1 MFGKLLKH
9 DFIATGKIMGIIYA
23 VFAGVALYLVGSV
36 AISGN
41 ELDSIPE
48 MLSYILL
55 CLTAFANFIMT
66 AVVVMRN
73 FQTSLYGDQGYLTF
87 TLPVKSSSIL
97 FSKTFVSIFWYLA
110 AFGTLYLTAMIALWA
125 MGEMMGDEG
134 LGLIDM
140 LLSMVQE
147 GLSVTVVIIYAIAEF
162 IKFFFL
168 VVAVTMTAFFAITV
182 SNTRP
187 FQKHYALFT
196 MLFLTVTDIVVL
208 KFTDIVT
215 EYIHIGF
222 NYNYITGKVKFAT
235 GAAARDAFVHVDL
248 VEPVLLVVICVGL
261 FIGTHMLMKKKIN
274 LR

>member
-9 DFIATGKIMGIIYA
+9 DFIATGKIMAIIYA
-23 VFAGVALYLVGSV
+23 VFAGIALYLVGSV
-36 AISGN
+36 ALSGN

-55 CLTAFANFIMT
+55 CLTAFVNFIMT

-110 AFGTLYLTAMIALWA
+110 AFGTLYLTAVIALWA
-125 MGEMMGDEG
+125 MGEVIGEAG

-140 LLSMVQE
+140 ILAGVQE
-147 GLSVTVVIIYAIAEF
+147 GLSVTVVIVYAVAEL
-162 IKFFFL
+162 INFFFL

-196 MLFLTVTDIVVL
+196 MLFLTVTDIVVI
-208 KFTDIVT
+208 KIT
-215 EYIHIGF
+215 EFINEHIHLGF
-222 NYNYITGKVKFAT
+222 NYNYFTGKIKFAA
-235 GAAARDAFVHVDL
+235 GVDAQAALVHIDIAGPITL
-248 VEPVLLVVICVGL
+248 VLICIGL
-261 FIGTHMLMKKKIN
+261 FIGTHLLMKKKIN